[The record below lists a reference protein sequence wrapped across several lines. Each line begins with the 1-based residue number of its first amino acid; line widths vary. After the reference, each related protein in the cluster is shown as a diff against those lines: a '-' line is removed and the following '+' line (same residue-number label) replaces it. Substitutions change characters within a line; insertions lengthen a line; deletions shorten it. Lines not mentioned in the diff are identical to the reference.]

1 MAYTTKAYVNG
12 ASEWR
17 GPYQNYDITA
27 VATRSSSTNKAVT
40 IVVTATVGFS
50 KTNGIVGE
58 SVYGYGVQFKAIRSS
73 STKTATINSSGTN
86 WSMTSNSAKR
96 LNNNGSTMTGC
107 PQIKSASITFE
118 QSSWTDGNN
127 RDIEVSLLYNGTE
140 RMNKTITLSMPTY
153 SSGSGDSGGST
164 TTIGA
169 NSVSISLSPTSIT
182 RGGSSTLTIS
192 SIIGSNNGISEYQI
206 YQNNSLLTTT
216 TSKTYTVTPT
226 STSTYYVIA
235 VSTKGSSYNKK
246 SSSKTLTVNEI
257 TPTISDAYITPTSV
271 STLTGGTVTLYA
283 TTNVTTASGNNNSF
297 SYYVNGVHRG
307 YDWWY
312 TSVSVNAGDVITVK
326 AYNSYNGAESSSSKR
341 ITVGGYTPVSIDSV
355 NISPQIIKD
364 NISSPDLAKVISGS
378 VSYSGPAT
386 SITWYYRASST
397 QSSLSSASW
406 YTLGISSNSFS
417 NINMREK
424 LNLGDYY
431 QFRVDISGSYNDD
444 YLISSDIFQIPAPP
458 SAPSIT
464 KIIPKANPKEG
475 YETITQDGKIF
486 YGSGLFLTW
495 TNPTV
500 SDSQMPIAEIE
511 LIYSSKSSSDTSNF
525 GEVKTAQITYNEYL
539 ENGVTY
545 SFNNSFPYNAILPT
559 GATGAGGGAD
569 LEVPSLHATMIG
581 IRVTDELGEISETV
595 SGTIY
600 YKAESPSFGG
610 NLIVSQSSFRPFTC
624 NTNETFTL
632 SSSVGQSNSQDS
644 LYYFIDC
651 YVGDRKVTIPIINKI
666 PIATSIFSDT
676 SKESGYVI
684 YSNDNFTI
692 TKYNGTTVYYTIKN
706 SYLKSLLLSSEGLR
720 SPKNNLSAIYN
731 DDFFDV
737 VYKISVRDDFDSR
750 STVYNSNTIS
760 INFIEAPTLSNNN
773 YLDIGVN
780 RYLKSLNPFSDNSII
795 MATTTSSNNNRIIN
809 PGESVIFKFKR
820 AQDYNAAD
828 YISTMLGDVTQY
840 NIYVSRNDEPVT
852 SNYDKLA
859 YTLLKSYLVEELKK
873 ALPSN
878 STDEYYYLEYPLQ
891 SYQESKFVT
900 FRIEAVDSKGL
911 KSDYLYSNTYL
922 VPCRATTMDFYLRS
936 IILEDDSNAGVTLKF
951 KTKVNDFGAS
961 TFINDN
967 YNYNDF
973 PNYERNYTINNNT
986 FTRKGEIVFEGSLDG
1001 NFNNTGIAI
1010 LSETEYDN
1018 YFSSTIDL
1026 IPHLTNKKYPDILGF
1041 EDTLFQVSLPEEWQ
1055 ENGKLKSDIKK
1066 IFFRI
1071 TYKIAY
1077 GFADL
1082 EATDY
1087 DKYLFV
1093 SSTSAPY
1100 SYYEDAPTVSY
1111 RNHQVGIN
1119 TKDFNATSD
1128 TGQQEVLIIQDN
1140 GSYNLVVFKGAEQK
1154 ITLNL
1159 TERTFRATTKDGK
1172 ETIINFDLGIIDGM
1186 VVDGGQWT

>member
-1 MAYTTKAYVNG
+1 MASTTYYSTARTFDYAVGTNKLKPKVAYKV
-12 ASEWR
+12 
-17 GPYQNYDITA
+17 
-27 VATRSSSTNKAVT
+27 VATRKTNTDPKVTLTLHISLGWDGSKKGTFLDDPFVFSIKVGGTTLKISKKITKSNGVAGTLYDRGNSPAYAVT
-40 IVVTATVGFS
+40 TDTVS
-50 KTNGIVGE
+50 KE
-58 SVYGYGVQFKAIRSS
+58 
-73 STKTATINSSGTN
+73 
-86 WSMTSNSAKR
+86 
-96 LNNNGSTMTGC
+96 
-107 PQIKSASITFE
+107 IT
-118 QSSWTDGNN
+118 WTDGK
-127 RDIEVSLLYNGTE
+127 SLAISGTCKQAHIGDPQ
-140 RMNKTITLSMPTY
+140 NFSGGSISMPAY
-153 SSGSGDSGGST
+153 SSGSGGSGGGST
-164 TTIGA
+164 TTVVA
-169 NSVSISLSPTSIT
+169 NKVTISLSKTTVAPNEEV
-182 RGGSSTLTIS
+182 TLS
-192 SIIGSNNGISEYQI
+192 
-206 YQNNSLLTTT
+206 
-216 TSKTYTVTPT
+216 
-226 STSTYYVIA
+226 
-235 VSTKGSSYNKK
+235 
-246 SSSKTLTVNEI
+246 I
-257 TPTISDAYITPTSV
+257 TPTIGSGNSISKYVVYKNNVEETEFNHSSNNTHTFYPSKEGTYSYKVYAYSGVTGKYVV
-271 STLTGGTVTLYA
+271 SNVVTLTVKEVVPVLTSSKILPTIVSNTTGGGVRLYA
-283 TTNVTTASGNNNSF
+283 TSNTGYY
-297 SYYVNGVHRG
+297 SYYVNGVYKG
-307 YDWWY
+307 YSDAA
-312 TSVSVNAGDVITVK
+312 SVYIYPVYSGNKISVK
-326 AYNSYNGAESSSSKR
+326 AYNPSNGSESAEKTY
-341 ITVGGYTPVSIDSV
+341 TVGGFNPVIINSI
-355 NISPQIIKD
+355 IITPQIIKD
-364 NISSPDLAKVISGS
+364 NITYDLVKTVSGS
-378 VSYSGPAT
+378 ASVSNAT
-386 SITWYYRASST
+386 SIEWQFR
-397 QSSLSSASW
+397 QSDSPSKLENAVWQS
-406 YTLGISSNSFS
+406 LGIYSNSFS
-417 NINMREK
+417 NINMAEK
-424 LNLGDYY
+424 IDGKGRYY
-431 QFRVDISGSYNDD
+431 QFRIYAENANDYD
-444 YLISSDIFQIPAPP
+444 SSDESEIYQIPALPT
-458 SAPSIT
+458 APTIT
-464 KIIPKANPKEG
+464 KVIPKADPSES
-475 YETITQDGKIF
+475 YEIISKDGKIY

-495 TNPTV
+495 NMPTIL
-500 SDSQMPIAEIE
+500 DSQVPIKEIE
-511 LIYSSKSSSDTSNF
+511 LIYKSKSSSDTDF
-525 GEVKTAQITYNEYL
+525 GETKVAQIMYHKYL
-539 ENGVTY
+539 ENNTLY
-545 SFNNSFPYNAILPT
+545 TFKETFPYNALLPI
-559 GATGAGGGAD
+559 GASNYGGGAD
-569 LEVPSLHATMIG
+569 LEVLSLHETRIG
-581 IRVTDELGEISETV
+581 LRVTDELNESVEIFYPT
-595 SGTIY
+595 TY

-610 NLIVSQSSFRPFTC
+610 NLIVSQNSFRPFTC

-692 TKYNGTTVYYTIKN
+692 TKYNGTTIYYTIKN

-731 DDFFDV
+731 DDFFNV

-828 YISTMLGDVTQY
+828 YISTMLGDVIQY

-873 ALPSN
+873 ALPAD

-967 YNYNDF
+967 YNYNNF
-973 PNYERNYTINNNT
+973 PNYERNYTVNNNT
-986 FTRKGEIVFEGSLDG
+986 FTRKGEIIFEGSLDG
-1001 NFNNTGIAI
+1001 NFNNTGIAV

-1026 IPHLTNKKYPDILGF
+1026 IPHLTDKKYPDILGF

-1071 TYKIAY
+1071 TYKIAF

-1082 EATDY
+1082 EATNY

-1159 TERTFRATTKDGK
+1159 TKLTFIANTKDGK

-1186 VVDGGQWT
+1186 IVDGGEWT

>member
-1 MAYTTKAYVNG
+1 MASTTYYSTARTFNYAVGTNKLKPMVAYKV
-12 ASEWR
+12 
-17 GPYQNYDITA
+17 
-27 VATRSSSTNKAVT
+27 VATRKTNTDSKVTLTLHISLGWDGSKKGTFLDDPFVFSIKVGGTTLDISKEITKSNGVAGTLYDRKNSEAYAVT
-40 IVVTATVGFS
+40 TDTVS
-50 KTNGIVGE
+50 KE
-58 SVYGYGVQFKAIRSS
+58 
-73 STKTATINSSGTN
+73 
-86 WSMTSNSAKR
+86 
-96 LNNNGSTMTGC
+96 
-107 PQIKSASITFE
+107 IT
-118 QSSWTDGNN
+118 WTDGK
-127 RDIEVSLLYNGTE
+127 SLAISGTCKQAHIGDPQ
-140 RMNKTITLSMPTY
+140 NFSGGSISMPAY
-153 SSGSGDSGGST
+153 SSGSGGSGGGST
-164 TTIGA
+164 TTVVA
-169 NSVSISLSPTSIT
+169 NKVTISLSKTTVAPNEEV
-182 RGGSSTLTIS
+182 TLS
-192 SIIGSNNGISEYQI
+192 
-206 YQNNSLLTTT
+206 
-216 TSKTYTVTPT
+216 
-226 STSTYYVIA
+226 
-235 VSTKGSSYNKK
+235 
-246 SSSKTLTVNEI
+246 I
-257 TPTISDAYITPTSV
+257 TPTIGSGNSISKYVVYKNGVEEIEFKHGSNNTHTFYSSKEGTYNYKVYAYSGVTGKYVV
-271 STLTGGTVTLYA
+271 SNVVTLTVKEVVPVLTSSKILPTIVSNTTGGGVRLYA
-283 TTNVTTASGNNNSF
+283 TSNTGYY
-297 SYYVNGVHRG
+297 SYYVNGVYKG
-307 YDWWY
+307 YSDAA
-312 TSVSVNAGDVITVK
+312 SVYIYPVYSGNKISVK
-326 AYNSYNGAESSSSKR
+326 AYNPSNGSESAEKTY
-341 ITVGGYTPVSIDSV
+341 TVGGFNPVIINSIT
-355 NISPQIIKD
+355 ITPQIIKD
-364 NISSPDLAKVISGS
+364 NITYDLVKTVSGS
-378 VSYSGPAT
+378 ASVSNAT
-386 SITWYYRASST
+386 SIEWQFR
-397 QSSLSSASW
+397 QSDSPSKLENAVWQS
-406 YTLGISSNSFS
+406 LGIYSNSFS
-417 NINMREK
+417 NINMAEK
-424 LNLGDYY
+424 IDGKGRYY
-431 QFRVDISGSYNDD
+431 QFRIYAENANDYD
-444 YLISSDIFQIPAPP
+444 SSDESEIYQIPALPT
-458 SAPSIT
+458 APTIT
-464 KIIPKANPKEG
+464 KVIPKADPSES
-475 YETITQDGKIF
+475 YEIISKDGKIY

-495 TNPTV
+495 NMPTIL
-500 SDSQMPIAEIE
+500 DSQVPIKEIE
-511 LIYSSKSSSDTSNF
+511 LIYKSKSSSDTDF
-525 GEVKTAQITYNEYL
+525 GETKVAQIMYHKYL
-539 ENGVTY
+539 ENNTLY
-545 SFNNSFPYNAILPT
+545 TFKETFPYNALLPI
-559 GATGAGGGAD
+559 GASNYGGGAD
-569 LEVPSLHATMIG
+569 LEVLSLHETRIG
-581 IRVTDELGEISETV
+581 LRVTDELNESVEIFYPT
-595 SGTIY
+595 TY

-610 NLIVSQSSFRPFTC
+610 NLIVSQNSFRPFTC

-692 TKYNGTTVYYTIKN
+692 TKYNGTTIYYTIKN

-731 DDFFDV
+731 DDFFNV

-967 YNYNDF
+967 YNYNNF
-973 PNYERNYTINNNT
+973 PNYERNYTVNNNT
-986 FTRKGEIVFEGSLDG
+986 FTRKGEIIFEGSLDG
-1001 NFNNTGIAI
+1001 NFNNTGIAV

-1026 IPHLTNKKYPDILGF
+1026 IPHLTDKKYPDILGF

-1119 TKDFNATSD
+1119 TKDFNAASD

-1186 VVDGGQWT
+1186 VVDGGQWA

>member
-1 MAYTTKAYVNG
+1 MASTTYYSTARTFNYAVGTNKLKPMVAYKV
-12 ASEWR
+12 
-17 GPYQNYDITA
+17 
-27 VATRSSSTNKAVT
+27 VATRKTNTDSKVTLTLHISLGWDGSKKGTFLDDPFVFSIKVGGTTLDISKEITKSNGVAGTLYDRKNSEAYAVT
-40 IVVTATVGFS
+40 TDTVS
-50 KTNGIVGE
+50 KE
-58 SVYGYGVQFKAIRSS
+58 
-73 STKTATINSSGTN
+73 
-86 WSMTSNSAKR
+86 
-96 LNNNGSTMTGC
+96 
-107 PQIKSASITFE
+107 IT
-118 QSSWTDGNN
+118 WTDGK
-127 RDIEVSLLYNGTE
+127 SLAISGTC
-140 RMNKTITLSMPTY
+140 KQAHIGDPQTFSGGSISMPAY
-153 SSGSGDSGGST
+153 SSGSGGSGGGST
-164 TTIGA
+164 TTVVA
-169 NSVSISLSPTSIT
+169 NKVTISLSKTTVAPNEEV
-182 RGGSSTLTIS
+182 TLS
-192 SIIGSNNGISEYQI
+192 
-206 YQNNSLLTTT
+206 
-216 TSKTYTVTPT
+216 
-226 STSTYYVIA
+226 
-235 VSTKGSSYNKK
+235 
-246 SSSKTLTVNEI
+246 I
-257 TPTISDAYITPTSV
+257 TPTIGNGNSISKYVVYKNGVEETEFKHDSNNTYTFYPSKEGTYSYKVNAYSGVTGKYVV
-271 STLTGGTVTLYA
+271 SNVVTLTVKEVVPVLTSSKILPTIVSNTTGGGVRLYA
-283 TTNVTTASGNNNSF
+283 TSNTGYY
-297 SYYVNGVHRG
+297 SYYVNGVYKG
-307 YDWWY
+307 YSDAA
-312 TSVSVNAGDVITVK
+312 SVYIYPVYSGNKISVK
-326 AYNSYNGAESSSSKR
+326 AYNPSNGSESAEKTY
-341 ITVGGYTPVSIDSV
+341 TVGGFNPVIINSIT
-355 NISPQIIKD
+355 ITPQIIKD
-364 NISSPDLAKVISGS
+364 NITYDLVKTVSGS
-378 VSYSGPAT
+378 ASVSNAT
-386 SITWYYRASST
+386 SIEWQFR
-397 QSSLSSASW
+397 QSDSPSKLENAVWQS
-406 YTLGISSNSFS
+406 LGIYSNSFS
-417 NINMREK
+417 NINMAEK
-424 LNLGDYY
+424 IDGKGRYY
-431 QFRVDISGSYNDD
+431 QFRIYAENANDYD
-444 YLISSDIFQIPAPP
+444 SSDESEIYQIPALPT
-458 SAPSIT
+458 APTIT
-464 KIIPKANPKEG
+464 KVIPKADPSES
-475 YETITQDGKIF
+475 YEIISKDGKIY

-495 TNPTV
+495 NMPTIL
-500 SDSQMPIAEIE
+500 DSQVPIKEIE
-511 LIYSSKSSSDTSNF
+511 LIYKSKSSSDTDF
-525 GEVKTAQITYNEYL
+525 GETKVAQIMYHKYL
-539 ENGVTY
+539 ENNTLY
-545 SFNNSFPYNAILPT
+545 TFKETFPYNALLPI
-559 GATGAGGGAD
+559 GASNYGGGAD
-569 LEVPSLHATMIG
+569 LEVLSLHETRIG
-581 IRVTDELGEISETV
+581 LRVTDELNESVEIFYPT
-595 SGTIY
+595 TY

-692 TKYNGTTVYYTIKN
+692 TKYNGTTIYYTIKN

-731 DDFFDV
+731 DDFFNV

-828 YISTMLGDVTQY
+828 YISTMLGDVIQY

-873 ALPSN
+873 ALPAD

-936 IILEDDSNAGVTLKF
+936 IILEDNSNAGVTLKF

-967 YNYNDF
+967 YNYNNF
-973 PNYERNYTINNNT
+973 PNYERNYTVNNNT
-986 FTRKGEIVFEGSLDG
+986 FTRKGEIIFEGSLDG
-1001 NFNNTGIAI
+1001 NFNNTGIAV

-1026 IPHLTNKKYPDILGF
+1026 IPHLTDKKYPDILGF

-1186 VVDGGQWT
+1186 IVDGGEWT